1 MQKVTIIYK
10 RFLYTKDAI
19 RSKTSYTEEF
29 CKSKKSEEL
38 QL

>member
-1 MQKVTIIYK
+1 MQKVTIVYK

-19 RSKTSYTEEF
+19 RSQSSYGEEF
-29 CKSKKSEEL
+29 CISKTSEEL